1 MTAGVSHTLTG
12 LRTGEPALAAPG
24 GLWHPWSGRGWD
36 PSECPCTEK
45 EGSQVPA
52 RVGLGQKTTPHSR
65 LSLWLEPQL
74 YWRSTRGPVT
84 TYTTR
89 APCSRLHS
97 TTATTAQSHT
107 GPAWRGWGAPA
118 RPASFLPPRASDQSW
133 GGLQAGGQSTPP
145 RPSPQSKGR
154 RDPSARPNPQSQAG
168 TSKIRLNRYQFPNDG
183 SPTSRAQQGTP
194 SPPQQPSPPYTQGQQ
209 GGLWVSCPRC
219 PPPSLLP
226 ALGHTRAKDMRN
238 PNLFTKY

>member
-1 MTAGVSHTLTG
+1 MTAGLSHTLTG

-74 YWRSTRGPVT
+74 YWRGTRGPVT

-118 RPASFLPPRASDQSW
+118 RPASFLPLEPATR
-133 GGLQAGGQSTPP
+133 AGGV
-145 RPSPQSKGR
+145 SK
-154 RDPSARPNPQSQAG
+154 QV
-168 TSKIRLNRYQFPNDG
+168 G
-183 SPTSRAQQGTP
+183 SPHHHGRLLRARAEGTP
-194 SPPQQPSPPYTQGQQ
+194 VPAPTPSHRLEHQ
-209 GGLWVSCPRC
+209 R
-219 PPPSLLP
+219 
-226 ALGHTRAKDMRN
+226 
-238 PNLFTKY
+238 